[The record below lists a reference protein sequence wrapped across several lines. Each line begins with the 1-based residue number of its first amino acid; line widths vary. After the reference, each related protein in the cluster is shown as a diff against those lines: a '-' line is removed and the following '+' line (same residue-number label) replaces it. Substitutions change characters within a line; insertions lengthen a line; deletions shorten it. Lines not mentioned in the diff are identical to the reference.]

1 MSEIPSEFDPR
12 LEPAGASDESIQR
25 VHAGLLHSKP
35 EPEPGG
41 YELTPLLLLGFL
53 SGLILACCIFFVHN
67 RGGFDSLVYDGHLN
81 GVGTTSAEITLPQIV
96 ARGKSLYGQT
106 CIQCHQ
112 PTGLGVPGSYPPLA
126 GSDIVQGDP
135 ERVIRIVLD
144 GLKDPI
150 MVNGNMITT
159 PNKMPAF
166 APGMPNGLYNWS
178 DAKISYVLTYIRQDF
193 GNKAEPITA
202 DQVAAV
208 HAKVADRKV
217 EWTMKELPTASAP

>member
-1 MSEIPSEFDPR
+1 MSEIPSDFDPR
-12 LEPAGASDESIQR
+12 LEPAGASDDSIQR
-25 VHAGLLHSKP
+25 VHAGLLDTKP

-41 YELTPLLLLGFL
+41 YELTPLLLLGFM

-81 GVGTTSAEITLPQIV
+81 GAGAGPVELTPEQII
-96 ARGKSLYGQT
+96 AHGKTLYGQT

-112 PTGLGVPGSYPPLA
+112 ATGLGAPGTYPPLA
-126 GSDIVQGDP
+126 GSDIAQGDP

-150 MVNGNMITT
+150 MLNGTMITL

-166 APGMPNGLYNWS
+166 SPGMPGGLYNWS
-178 DAKISYVLTYIRQDF
+178 DAKISYVLTYVRQAF
-193 GNKAEPITA
+193 GNKAGPITE
-202 DQVAAV
+202 DQVTAV

-217 EWTMKELPTASAP
+217 EWTMKELPASP